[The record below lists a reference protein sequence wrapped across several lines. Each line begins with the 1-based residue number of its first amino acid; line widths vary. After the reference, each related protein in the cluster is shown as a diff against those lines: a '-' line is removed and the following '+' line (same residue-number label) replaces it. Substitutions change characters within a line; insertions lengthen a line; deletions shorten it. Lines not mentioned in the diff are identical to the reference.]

1 MKEMNHNKVVKA
13 GVSGLVIMGLIAGS
27 VEYAGHTYW
36 YDHAVAKVVEQSVEQ
51 KEEVTPVAA
60 AEQTKETKEV
70 SKEETVY
77 ATLKA
82 DGQTDKIIVSNWLKN
97 SAGAGKVSDVSE
109 LEEIVNTKGD
119 ETFTQNGEKLD
130 WETGDADIYYQG
142 VSHDQLP
149 VGISIHYELDGK
161 EVQPADIVGK
171 SGKLKLQIK
180 YVNRSLT
187 EVEIQDEEE
196 QIYTP
201 FIMMTGMI
209 LPVEKFTNVTIDHG
223 HVVSEG
229 DNDIV
234 VAYGMPGLKESLAL
248 DDMELSEDID
258 LDTDKMNDKL
268 TDTVE
273 ITADVKDFSMGP
285 TYTVATADMFKD
297 LDITNMDD
305 VGDLEDKM
313 DDIIDASS
321 ELVDGSKTLQD
332 GLETLDEN
340 FATYSDAI
348 DTINKGV
355 KTLDR
360 GAGKLNKGTKTYT
373 KGVDALLKGV
383 NTYTKGAKK
392 LSNGV
397 KQYVR
402 GVNTMVDGVN
412 TLDKSTS
419 GLPAQYKTFGD
430 GVKTFV
436 DSVTTLL
443 SEDNMKNLTDGIQ
456 SLKNGVSQVDTGLK
470 AVQGGVASLNENAA
484 KLKKTEELDQCV
496 AGLKQM
502 KTMYT
507 QMAESAV
514 SNEEK
519 QQYQQMAVVVTG
531 AIQYIEGG
539 EQLAAGIDAATNGKA
554 DGDSDQN
561 GEADLAIAL
570 SKLQA
575 ATDSESS
582 ETNLATGTE
591 ALLES
596 TKSMSGY
603 AKQLRDSSPALLSGN
618 EKISS
623 GIAQISSAITQLKT
637 GGKQITGNN
646 KALTDGA
653 DSLIKNTG
661 TIQKNSKKITKNS
674 SSLRKATKSLASGT
688 KKLASG
694 LKKLVKS
701 TGSVA
706 NGINKLADG
715 SGDLS
720 DGMKKFDKE
729 AIHKLTDSVT
739 DMTDSVGELT
749 DRVKGVHEASKEYK
763 SYSGLAKGMEGS
775 VKFIMSTEE
784 IK

>member
-51 KEEVTPVAA
+51 KEEVTPAAA